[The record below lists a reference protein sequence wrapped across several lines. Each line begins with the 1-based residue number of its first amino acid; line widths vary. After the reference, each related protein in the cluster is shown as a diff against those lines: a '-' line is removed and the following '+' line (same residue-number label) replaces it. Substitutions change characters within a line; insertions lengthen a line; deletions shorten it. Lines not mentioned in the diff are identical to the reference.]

1 MLCAG
6 TNQSTSSPRSTIL
19 ALASKKRH
27 GREGGHPRHVPTIAT
42 PTIPS
47 CDIHT
52 LDFSLL
58 TASLLKRAETAACA
72 AVTNYE
78 AALASNYIMTVCA
91 AVTEGRPRPV
101 TEIAPRQFQ
110 RLKRSRSAGPSST
123 APHVSSN
130 RSRHSGFICWINRTF
145 HARFHF
151 LICVS
156 RRMAS
161 SIVSCIS

>member
-1 MLCAG
+1 M
-6 TNQSTSSPRSTIL
+6 
-19 ALASKKRH
+19 
-27 GREGGHPRHVPTIAT
+27 